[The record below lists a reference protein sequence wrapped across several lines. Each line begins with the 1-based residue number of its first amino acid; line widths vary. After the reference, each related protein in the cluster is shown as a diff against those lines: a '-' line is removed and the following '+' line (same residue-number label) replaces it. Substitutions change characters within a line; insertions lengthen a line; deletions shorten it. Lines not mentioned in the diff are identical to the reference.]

1 MRCMAAAGSDSY
13 FVDNSGDVVIEN
25 ANDGN
30 DAVYASIDY
39 RLGANVE
46 YLVLQGGAVQGYGNS
61 SSNAIVGNTG
71 NNLLNG
77 EGGADAM
84 YGGAGNDVYFVDDA
98 GDVVIE
104 NANEGNDTVYASI
117 DYGLTANVDNL
128 ILQGSA
134 NLQAY
139 GNNGVNALFGNSG
152 NNILNGEGGADHMF
166 GGAGNDVY
174 VVDNV
179 GDLVVEAV
187 GAGNDTVYAS
197 VNYALTA
204 NVDNLIL
211 QEGSAVQATGNSG
224 VNAIFGNSGN
234 NTLDG
239 GGGADVLIGGAG
251 NDTFVFNVGQANGDT
266 IIDFAGNGAG
276 VGDSLTFVGFGTA
289 AQGATLTQIGASNQW
304 LIHSG
309 IGGADE
315 TITLLNGATVDA
327 SDVLFA

>member
-1 MRCMAAAGSDSY
+1 M
-13 FVDNSGDVVIEN
+13 
-25 ANDGN
+25 
-30 DAVYASIDY
+30 
-39 RLGANVE
+39 E
-46 YLVLQGGAVQGYGNS
+46 YLVLQGSADLQGYGNS
-61 SSNAIVGNTG
+61 PSNAIVGNTG

-77 EGGADAM
+77 EAGADAM

-174 VVDNV
+174 CRRQCRRPGGRDRQR
-179 GDLVVEAV
+179 GHRHGLRLGRLHADGECGQPDPAR
-187 GAGNDTVYAS
+187 G
-197 VNYALTA
+197 
-204 NVDNLIL
+204 
-211 QEGSAVQATGNSG
+211 QATCRPPATARSMRSSATPATIRSMAEP
-224 VNAIFGNSGN
+224 VPTSSS
-234 NTLDG
+234 
-239 GGGADVLIGGAG
+239 GGAG

-276 VGDSLTFVGFGTA
+276 AGDTLSFVGFGTA
-289 AQGATLTQIGASNQW
+289 AQGATFTQIGVSNQW
-304 LIHSG
+304 TIHSG
-309 IGGADE
+309 LGGPDE
-315 TITLLNGATVDA
+315 IITLSNGASVDPN
-327 SDVLFA
+327 DFLFS

>member
-1 MRCMAAAGSDSY
+1 M
-13 FVDNSGDVVIEN
+13 IEN

-46 YLVLQGGAVQGYGNS
+46 YLLLQGGAVQGYGNS

-77 EGGADAM
+77 EGGADSM
-84 YGGAGNDVYFVDDA
+84 YGGAGNDVYFVDNA

-104 NANEGNDTVYASI
+104 NVNEGNDTVYASI

-266 IIDFAGNGAG
+266 IIDF
-276 VGDSLTFVGFGTA
+276 
-289 AQGATLTQIGASNQW
+289 GATAPAWRLPEFRRLRHGRAGGNVDPDRREQPVADPFRYWRRGRDHHLAERRMSMRRATSFSRDAG
-304 LIHSG
+304 IHREGPS
-309 IGGADE
+309 
-315 TITLLNGATVDA
+315 
-327 SDVLFA
+327 F

>member
-1 MRCMAAAGSDSY
+1 MAAD
-13 FVDNSGDVVIEN
+13 
-25 ANDGN
+25 
-30 DAVYASIDY
+30 
-39 RLGANVE
+39 LE
-46 YLVLQGGAVQGYGNS
+46 YLVLQGSADLQGYGNS
-61 SSNAIVGNTG
+61 QSNAIVGNTG
-71 NNLLNG
+71 NNILNG
-77 EGGADAM
+77 EAGANSM

-276 VGDSLTFVGFGTA
+276 AGDTLTFVGFGTA